1 MFVEGQL
8 VYEQPKI
15 QDIQLYTKEQLT
27 LFWEEYKRLLNP
39 EEYPVDLSQAC
50 WENKMKNIEEA
61 TERFKQIMEE
71 I

>member
-61 TERFKQIMEE
+61 TERSKQIMEE